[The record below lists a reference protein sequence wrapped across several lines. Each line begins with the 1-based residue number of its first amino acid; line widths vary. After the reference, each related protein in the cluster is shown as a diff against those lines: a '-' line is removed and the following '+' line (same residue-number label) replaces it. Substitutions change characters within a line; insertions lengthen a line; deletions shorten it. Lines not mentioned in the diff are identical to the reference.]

1 MAQFHCL
8 TFLTDYGP
16 GEAFVAVCH
25 AAASQIGSDVQI
37 TDITH
42 LVSPG
47 DIGGAAARRFG
58 YGREPKWRSS

>member
-1 MAQFHCL
+1 MAQFHYP
-8 TFLTDYGP
+8 TFLTDCGP

-42 LVSPG
+42 LVPPG
-47 DIGGAAARRFG
+47 DIGRGAAVPRNDGQNLR
-58 YGREPKWRSS
+58 